1 MRKIFAI
8 LTALLL
14 VSCSMNHDEV
24 VVATSKS
31 PISDNLEEQ
40 ARQIVLNTLNKVDPI
55 TRSSVRTIN
64 RIETITYEQLYGPIT
79 RSDSTI
85 LGGFSPHLNVNRHE
99 LPVLQIAI
107 FDNNSGYAVLTPLFD
122 ENDRKDADEDDDTGD
137 STTNTPIKL
146 IALVDSG
153 TITSEDITAYTNNST
168 TPEDNATPAD
178 RYNEEDEDF
187 LVGGSDANLF
197 VAGLISTYTY
207 NKVANPED
215 EAVYNDVEDIADDN
229 KVGPLL
235 KTKWWQTNPF
245 NYYFDTMA
253 LSDNKRYAGC
263 TTIAIAQWLTYL
275 KNRSLSFYFN
285 IPSTTTWTQIENEV
299 FSSST
304 TSSNINETERYT
316 ASMIKQIADD
326 MGVVYLG
333 NKGTMASSAKA
344 KKYLE
349 NHLGYSVDKDN
360 GGRNAARLR
369 KIVNSL
375 NNNKPVFISA
385 ISGLVEGHS
394 WIIDGY
400 MKNENTENGCQDY
413 LVHCNFGW
421 GGSNDGWYFLNVLD
435 SSKNNNDLLDPGY
448 KESEDFK
455 YSWLFRYLFL

>member
-253 LSDNKRYAGC
+253 LADNKRYAGC

>member
-275 KNRSLSFYFN
+275 KNRSLS
-285 IPSTTTWTQIENEV
+285 
-299 FSSST
+299 
-304 TSSNINETERYT
+304 
-316 ASMIKQIADD
+316 
-326 MGVVYLG
+326 
-333 NKGTMASSAKA
+333 
-344 KKYLE
+344 
-349 NHLGYSVDKDN
+349 
-360 GGRNAARLR
+360 
-369 KIVNSL
+369 
-375 NNNKPVFISA
+375 
-385 ISGLVEGHS
+385 
-394 WIIDGY
+394 
-400 MKNENTENGCQDY
+400 
-413 LVHCNFGW
+413 
-421 GGSNDGWYFLNVLD
+421 
-435 SSKNNNDLLDPGY
+435 
-448 KESEDFK
+448 
-455 YSWLFRYLFL
+455 

>member
-375 NNNKPVFISA
+375 NNNKPVFMSA